1 MTKSKTGR
9 RASTDERAIAKGWVE
24 LYRKAQAAPDGR
36 VCLNPDDEHEIQTFI
51 DATDTSIL
59 VGLLDSF
66 SKHGTFA
73 SIDDYGV
80 ERMLLRSKFNALRAD
95 GRATYEEAVNTLAK
109 SHNSDPRTISRKIQ
123 K

>member
-9 RASTDERAIAKGWVE
+9 RASTDERAIAGKWVE
-24 LYRKAQAAPDGR
+24 KYREAQSTPDGR
-36 VCLNPDDEHEIQTFI
+36 VCLNPDDEHESQTFI

-73 SIDDYGV
+73 SIDDYGF
-80 ERMLLRSKFNALRAD
+80 ERMLLRSQFNALRAD
-95 GRATYEEAVNTLAK
+95 ACTYEEAVGILADR
-109 SHNSDPRTISRKIQ
+109 HNCDPRTISRKIQ

>member
-9 RASTDERAIAKGWVE
+9 RASTDERAIAGKWVE
-24 LYRKAQAAPDGR
+24 KYREAQSAPDGR

-51 DATDTSIL
+51 DATDASIL
-59 VGLLDSF
+59 IDLLDSF

-80 ERMLLRSKFNALRAD
+80 ERMRLRSEFNALRAD
-95 GRATYEEAVNTLAK
+95 GCTYEEAVGILADR
-109 SHNSDPRTISRKIQ
+109 HNCDPRTISRKIQ